1 MIISLL
7 LAIACPIIALYG
19 VCMANGQI
27 VLLGATLGILAA
39 ALRPKE

>member
-7 LAIACPIIALYG
+7 LAIACPIITLYG
-19 VCMANGQI
+19 VCMTNGQI
-27 VLLGATLGILAA
+27 ALLGVILGILAA